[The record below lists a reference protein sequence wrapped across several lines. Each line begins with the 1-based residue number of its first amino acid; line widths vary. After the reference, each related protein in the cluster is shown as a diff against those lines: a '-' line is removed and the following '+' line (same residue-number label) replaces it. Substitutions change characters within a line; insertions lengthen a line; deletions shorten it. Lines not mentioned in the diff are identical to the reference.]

1 MKTQAIIAMA
11 GTGQRLG
18 ADLPKPF
25 VLLNNVPLFVY
36 CLKAFEKSNRTDSVI
51 LVVHPDW
58 VEYTKE
64 IVLNNKINKVKKVV
78 AGAKVRVKSVFNGLQ
93 VLDTD
98 TDIVVVHD
106 GVRPFVSF
114 ELIDEAVNMCY
125 NEDAVVVAVPV
136 KSTVKMVD
144 NNGGTF
150 VKKTLDRSQLWEAQ
164 TPQVFKRDIL
174 LAAYAMVER
183 QLDVDGESFTDEAC
197 ILEQCGY
204 KVRIVMGEYRNI
216 KITIK
221 DDIVIAE
228 AFLHKTEK

>member
-18 ADLPKPF
+18 ADVPKPF
-25 VLLNNVPLFVY
+25 VLLDNIPLFVY
-36 CLKAFEKSNRTDSVI
+36 CLKAFEESNRTDSVI

-58 VEYTKE
+58 VEYAKE
-64 IVLNNKINKVKKVV
+64 AVLNNKINKVKKVV
-78 AGAKVRVKSVFNGLQ
+78 AGAKVRVRSVFNGLQ
-93 VLDTD
+93 VLDMD

-114 ELIDEAVNMCY
+114 ELIDEVISRCY

-136 KSTVKMVD
+136 KYTVKMVD
-144 NNGGTF
+144 NNSGRF
-150 VKKTLDRSQLWEAQ
+150 VKKTLDRTQLWEAQ

-174 LAAYAMVER
+174 LAAYARFGR
-183 QLDVDGESFTDEAC
+183 QLDVDGGLFTDEAC
-197 ILEQCGY
+197 MVEQCGY

-216 KITIK
+216 KITTK
-221 DDIVIAE
+221 EDIVIAE
-228 AFLHKTEK
+228 SFLHKTE